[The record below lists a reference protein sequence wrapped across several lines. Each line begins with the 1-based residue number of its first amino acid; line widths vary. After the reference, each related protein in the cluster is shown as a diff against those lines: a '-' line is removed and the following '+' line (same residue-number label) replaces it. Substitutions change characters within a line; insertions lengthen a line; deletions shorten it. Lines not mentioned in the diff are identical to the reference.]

1 LNELHRESDR
11 VGASPTHPTRALR
24 SAGARARRR
33 RRVPFS
39 SGGRWGRSL
48 RCLRASVDVAPR
60 LHPGGY
66 FVSWRQK
73 AHPVTKTNPAR
84 GNPARAQLA
93 RSGVLSISA
102 AYHPAC
108 PHGRAQPRLLPLTPG
123 GVGSPLGSH
132 TDPEN
137 GTTTT
142 PQGGGGAATVTR
154 LVGPMHE
161 RGGGR

>member
-1 LNELHRESDR
+1 MNFIESQTELAHPPPTQR
-11 VGASPTHPTRALR
+11 VRCVR
-24 SAGARARRR
+24 RARARRR

-108 PHGRAQPRLLPLTPG
+108 PHGRAQPRLLARPG
-123 GVGSPLGSH
+123 NGSISIILSTTIHNDSH
-132 TDPEN
+132 PV
-137 GTTTT
+137 
-142 PQGGGGAATVTR
+142 QSY
-154 LVGPMHE
+154 
-161 RGGGR
+161 